1 MDKANMMVK
10 AIEVFVDGLNE
21 RGVLKNVRTNEM
33 TVGVLIDLMKDYPG
47 DWLKA
52 LAEVRIRGAYHASEP
67 DRRGV

>member
-1 MDKANMMVK
+1 MDKANMMVI

-21 RGVLKNVRTNEM
+21 RGVLKNVNTSEM
-33 TVGVLIDLMKDYPG
+33 TVGVLIELIKDYPG

-52 LAEVRIRGAYHASEP
+52 LAEVRIRGAYHESEP